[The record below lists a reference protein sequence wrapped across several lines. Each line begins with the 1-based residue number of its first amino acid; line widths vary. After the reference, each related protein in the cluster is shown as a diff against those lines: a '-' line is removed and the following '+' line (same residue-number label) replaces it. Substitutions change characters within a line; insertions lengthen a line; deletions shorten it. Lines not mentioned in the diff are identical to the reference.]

1 MKSLFLT
8 SKIKILR
15 YIQEGG
21 LMIGSV
27 LGEKSFYTI
36 TRSHDK

>member
-1 MKSLFLT
+1 MKNLFLAL
-8 SKIKILR
+8 KIKVLR
-15 YIQEGG
+15 YIKEGG

>member
-1 MKSLFLT
+1 MKSLFLP

-15 YIQEGG
+15 YIQEEG